1 MLLLLPWMMAMRIT
15 EGTFF
20 FPLGHGF
27 DYTAYYYFPPASTF
41 HTRGELLKV
50 LVFALSLVPFVW
62 LATVVRRKDSFA
74 EAAVAMTS
82 AALLGTL
89 VTGYVAG
96 GDSLRRYNY
105 PCVLPALLLVFLLGL
120 RLAQGRPEHHRM
132 KLARWL
138 MPVSIGLLLV
148 WFVYV
153 LRWENVYREM
163 VEDLATSAHPWS
175 IAPPD
180 VEQEYVALN
189 AALPREGIV
198 LETLDYPFLLDFTR
212 HHIFSA
218 DFPASAS
225 LPPGWPIFGN
235 GESLA
240 RYLHGH
246 GIRYLAYAY
255 GDSAF
260 LVDEEASAGQTNPSV
275 TQAWRNILFLL
286 LHGHQQYAQLART
299 RRHIY
304 DDGRIYVLD
313 LEARQ

>member
-1 MLLLLPWMMAMRIT
+1 MRMI

-27 DYTAYYYFPPASTF
+27 DYTAYYHLLPASTF
-41 HTRGELLKV
+41 HTRGELLKM
-50 LVFALSLVPFVW
+50 LAFALSLAPVVW
-62 LATVVRRKDSFA
+62 LAMLVRRRDPLSD
-74 EAAVAMTS
+74 AAVAMTA
-82 AALLGTL
+82 AALLGSL

-105 PCVLPALLLVFLLGL
+105 PCVLPALLLVLLLGL
-120 RLAQGRPEHHRM
+120 RLTQGQGEEHRM

-138 MPVSIGLLLV
+138 LPASVGLLLV
-148 WFVYV
+148 WFVYM

-163 VEDLATSAHPWS
+163 VQDLASSAHPWR
-175 IAPPD
+175 IAPQD
-180 VEQEYVALN
+180 AEQEYAALN
-189 AALPREGIV
+189 AALPREGIL
-198 LETLDYPFLLDFTR
+198 LETLDYPFLLDFAR
-212 HHIFSA
+212 HRIFSA

-225 LPPGWPIFGN
+225 LPPGWPIYGD

-286 LHGHQQYAQLART
+286 LHAHHQYAQLAQT

-304 DDGRIYVLD
+304 DDGKIYVLD
-313 LEARQ
+313 LQARQ